1 MSEDEKKKRDRERKR
16 QERSER
22 PTISFVTDRQTK
34 EDLLSMAKENG
45 YSTIKAFMEALAQ
58 GYRATK

>member
-16 QERSER
+16 QERLER